1 MMFFFVLK
9 GEMVNRI
16 EANILSSSDYVVKA
30 VENTGKAV
38 EYKTKAR
45 KVCFK
50 ALTFTYLSM

>member
-1 MMFFFVLK
+1 MFLFLK
-9 GEMVNRI
+9 GELVNRI

-45 KVCFK
+45 KVRFK
-50 ALTFTYLSM
+50 PLTFTYLSM